1 MIPEFP
7 TAFSPEQARA
17 LLSTLKLR
25 ARCPKLWSGAI
36 LYFSGA
42 DLHPGVGDDS
52 RYAMM
57 YIRKDRL
64 DPSTIGAEWAVIDE
78 DERSDRHHTFASI
91 RYDARANA
99 FDFLGARQT
108 IQVPV
113 NGSLGIR
120 FHVVKPC
127 VQHTLEEF
135 A

>member
-7 TAFSPEQARA
+7 TAFSPEQART

-25 ARCPKLWSGAI
+25 AKCPKLWSGAI
-36 LYFSGA
+36 LYFSGT
-42 DLHPGVGDDS
+42 DLRPGIGEDS

-57 YIRKDRL
+57 YLRKDRS
-64 DPSTIGAEWAVIDE
+64 DFSAIGAEWAVID
-78 DERSDRHHTFASI
+78 DDKRSDNHHTFASI
-91 RYDARANA
+91 YYDARANA

-108 IQVPV
+108 IHVPV
-113 NGSLGIR
+113 NGSLGIEFNTAR
-120 FHVVKPC
+120 PC